1 MNGTRSHRKRKRG
14 RRTRRKDTNAKVA
27 CNYVHATEITRLE
40 PWSPCFSYLRDL
52 RLREMLP
59 PWINGLVVVKI
70 ETIWKPTR
78 WRFSLKCS
86 FLDFLDFLAR
96 LRVCMFTVLRTFF
109 FVSSFCNADIYIY
122 MYCYIHIFLFVRYCT
137 IRVCILLFINFR
149 TFDSVRIKL
158 Y

>member
-1 MNGTRSHRKRKRG
+1 MNGTRSHRRRKRG

-59 PWINGLVVVKI
+59 PWIDGLVVAKI
-70 ETIWKPTR
+70 QTIWKPTR

-86 FLDFLDFLAR
+86 FLDFLEFLAR
-96 LRVCMFTVLRTFF
+96 
-109 FVSSFCNADIYIY
+109 S
-122 MYCYIHIFLFVRYCT
+122 
-137 IRVCILLFINFR
+137 RVCICLQFCVLFSLSLLFAMQIYTYVLLCTYLFVC
-149 TFDSVRIKL
+149 SSL
-158 Y
+158 YDTCVYLTVQRLIQCE